1 MGLMFFHFLN
11 NFVYLSLAVLGCWAQ
26 AFSGV
31 VGRHFTAVAF
41 LVWSMGSRST
51 QASVVAAHGLRVCS
65 SWTVEYRLSSCG
77 TQLSCSVAST
87 RIRDQTSVSYTVGRR
102 VVYHWA
108 TREAPSMH
116 FRSLDLFILYD
127 CNFVSFDEIFPFS
140 SLHHHSYLYYVSDI
154 F

>member
-1 MGLMFFHFLN
+1 MGLCCC
-11 NFVYLSLAVLGCWAQ
+11 VAVRGSLAVA
-26 AFSGV
+26 SGGHSAIA

-102 VVYHWA
+102 VVYH
-108 TREAPSMH
+108 
-116 FRSLDLFILYD
+116 
-127 CNFVSFDEIFPFS
+127 
-140 SLHHHSYLYYVSDI
+140 
-154 F
+154 